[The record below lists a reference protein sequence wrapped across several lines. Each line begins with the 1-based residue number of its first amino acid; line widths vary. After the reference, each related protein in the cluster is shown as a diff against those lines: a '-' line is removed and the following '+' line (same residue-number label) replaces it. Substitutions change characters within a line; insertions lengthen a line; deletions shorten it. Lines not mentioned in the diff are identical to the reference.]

1 MADSCL
7 HISWTGVVSGREER
21 ALEVFNESVG
31 LYGRLQQEGKIESF
45 NVCLLDPNPGIEGYF
60 ELRGSQQQ
68 MDAVRAMDEFRD
80 AMVDATMIATDMA
93 IINGACDEGVAR
105 EIERFQRAM
114 AKVPQKA

>member
-7 HISWTGVVSGREER
+7 HISWTGVVPGREER
-21 ALEVFNESVG
+21 ALDVFNESVG

-45 NVCLLDPNPGIEGYF
+45 NVCLLDSNPGIDGYF

-80 AMVDATMIATDMA
+80 AMADATMIATDMA
-93 IINGACDEGVAR
+93 ITNGVCNEGVAR

-114 AKVPQKA
+114 GKVPQKA